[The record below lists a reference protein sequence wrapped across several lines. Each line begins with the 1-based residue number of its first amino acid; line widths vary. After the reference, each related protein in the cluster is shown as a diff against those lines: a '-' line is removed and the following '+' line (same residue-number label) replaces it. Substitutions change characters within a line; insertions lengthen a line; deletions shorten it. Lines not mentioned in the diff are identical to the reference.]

1 MALPRATDLEYLGTQ
16 VSGGCVAPGLHREV
30 ISGVGNTTIAYPLT
44 AEQSGSLCLFD
55 AADGVVYTLPT
66 PAVGL
71 TFDFLVTVAGTS
83 NAYSI
88 NTDAATTFMGGG
100 LGSFST
106 TVAEGGDSF
115 PATISSTVSIDLDSD
130 VTGRLVGTAIRL
142 VCLSSTTWGVSGNL
156 HGVGTLATPFA

>member
-1 MALPRATDLEYLGTQ
+1 MALPRGSDIVQLGPNGPAGVTI
-16 VSGGCVAPGLHREV
+16 PGHHREV
-30 ISGVGNTTIAYPLT
+30 ISGVGSTTIAYQLKP
-44 AEQSGSLCLFD
+44 EHSGSLCLFD
-55 AADGVVYTLPT
+55 AADGVVYTLPE
-66 PAVGL
+66 PVVGMQ
-71 TFDFLVTVAGTS
+71 FEFLVTVAGTS

-88 NTDAATTFMGGG
+88 NTDAATTFIGGG

-130 VTGRLVGTAIRL
+130 VTGRLVGTYIKL
-142 VCLSSTTWGVSGNL
+142 VCLSSTTWGASGNI

>member
-1 MALPRATDLEYLGTQ
+1 MALPRATDLESVGTRG
-16 VSGGCVAPGLHREV
+16 SGGSIVYGAHREV
-30 ISGVGNTTIAYPLT
+30 ISGVGNTTVAYALT

-55 AADGVVYTLPT
+55 AADGVVYTLPA

-88 NTDAATTFMGGG
+88 DTDAATTFIGGG
-100 LGSFST
+100 VGSFST

-115 PATISSTVSIDLDSD
+115 AANIASTVSCDLDSD
-130 VTGRLVGTAIRL
+130 VTGRLVGTALRI
-142 VCLSSTTWGVSGNL
+142 VCLSSTTWGISGNI
-156 HGVGTLATPFA
+156 HGVGVLATPF